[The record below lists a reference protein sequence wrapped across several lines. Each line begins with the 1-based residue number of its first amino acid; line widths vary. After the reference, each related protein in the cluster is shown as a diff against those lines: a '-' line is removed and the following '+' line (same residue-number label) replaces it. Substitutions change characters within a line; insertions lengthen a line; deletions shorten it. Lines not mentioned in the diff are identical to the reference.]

1 MRKLLLLVLI
11 AGFGAGAFF
20 AFRWF
25 RGDTAYEEA
34 VQALDQEPVETPVEA
49 QPEPEAAAQP

>member
-1 MRKLLLLVLI
+1 MRKLLLLALI
-11 AGFGAGAFF
+11 GGFGAGAFF

-34 VQALDQEPVETPVEA
+34 VQALDHEPQGEPLPDTEPA
-49 QPEPEAAAQP
+49 QA

>member
-1 MRKLLLLVLI
+1 MRKLLLLALI
-11 AGFGAGAFF
+11 GGVGAGAFF

-34 VQALDQEPVETPVEA
+34 VQALDQEPLETPVA
-49 QPEPEAAAQP
+49 TQPEPEAAAQV

>member
-1 MRKLLLLVLI
+1 MRKLLVLTLLGGV
-11 AGFGAGAFF
+11 GAGAFF

-34 VQALDQEPVETPVEA
+34 VRALDEEPMAPTAHTDEDASAPA
-49 QPEPEAAAQP
+49 